1 MSLCLHTREGRPE
14 AEVKYLALSPFTSQR
29 TQFQYPAL
37 NVAAHSHL
45 QLQPLCGCG
54 MHMVLRNTCK
64 QNTHAHKEIG
74 GGVLTS
80 KKEEKDRVLSPSGID
95 LLACFK
101 NSFHLGFK
109 IFMRTGEVARLFR
122 STCRSGG
129 GSGLF

>member
-1 MSLCLHTREGRPE
+1 MSLCLHTCVGRPE

-80 KKEEKDRVLSPSGID
+80 KKEEKERVLSPSGID

-109 IFMRTGEVARLFR
+109 IFMRTGEVARLLR
-122 STCRSGG
+122 STC
-129 GSGLF
+129 